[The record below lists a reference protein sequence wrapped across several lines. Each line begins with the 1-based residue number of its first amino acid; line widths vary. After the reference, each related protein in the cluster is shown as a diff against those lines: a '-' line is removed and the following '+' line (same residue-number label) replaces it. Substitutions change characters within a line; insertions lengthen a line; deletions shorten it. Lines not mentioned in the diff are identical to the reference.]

1 MTMALGAV
9 VKDSFGIMWRG
20 ITEAASSVEMRGPR
34 YYDKRQVNLYGI

>member
-1 MTMALGAV
+1 MIMALGAA
-9 VKDSFGIMWRG
+9 VKDLFGIIWRC